1 MFLVT
6 ACLRSMI
13 LAANFFF
20 TSIFKLVLAQSEFRL
35 TDYSN
40 DDASSMVTDENFE
53 SARRS
58 TNPSGTSSSQMEQ
71 PQIEELSVDELSV
84 DEFLIDELSNDA
96 SIDGESTVEHELTLP
111 RVDEFDSA
119 EDLELRNVYI
129 RSSLLYTWY
138 LMISKIHT

>member
-1 MFLVT
+1 
-6 ACLRSMI
+6 MI
-13 LAANFFF
+13 LAADFFF

-58 TNPSGTSSSQMEQ
+58 TNPSGTSSSQMEE

-138 LMISKIHT
+138 L

>member
-1 MFLVT
+1 
-6 ACLRSMI
+6 MI
-13 LAANFFF
+13 LAADFFF

-35 TDYSN
+35 SDYSN
-40 DDASSMVTDENFE
+40 DNASSMVTDENFE

-111 RVDEFDSA
+111 RVDEFDYA

-138 LMISKIHT
+138 L

>member
-1 MFLVT
+1 
-6 ACLRSMI
+6 
-13 LAANFFF
+13 
-20 TSIFKLVLAQSEFRL
+20 
-35 TDYSN
+35 
-40 DDASSMVTDENFE
+40 MVTDENFE

-138 LMISKIHT
+138 L

>member
-1 MFLVT
+1 
-6 ACLRSMI
+6 MI
-13 LAANFFF
+13 LAAIFFV
-20 TSIFKLVLAQSEFRL
+20 TSIFKLVSAESEFRL
-35 TDYSN
+35 SDYSN
-40 DDASSMVTDENFE
+40 DSASSMVTDENFE

-119 EDLELRNVYI
+119 EDLELRNVYMC
-129 RSSLLYTWY
+129 SSLLYTWY
-138 LMISKIHT
+138 L

>member
-6 ACLRSMI
+6 ACLRLMI

-138 LMISKIHT
+138 L

>member
-6 ACLRSMI
+6 ACLRLMI
-13 LAANFFF
+13 LSAMFFF
-20 TSIFKLVLAQSEFRL
+20 TSIFKLILAQSEFRL

-111 RVDEFDSA
+111 RVDEFDHA

-138 LMISKIHT
+138 L

>member
-1 MFLVT
+1 
-6 ACLRSMI
+6 MI
-13 LAANFFF
+13 LAADFFF

-35 TDYSN
+35 SDYSN
-40 DDASSMVTDENFE
+40 DNASSMVTDENFE

-138 LMISKIHT
+138 I

>member
-1 MFLVT
+1 
-6 ACLRSMI
+6 MI

-35 TDYSN
+35 SDYSN
-40 DDASSMVTDENFE
+40 DSASSMVTDENFE

-84 DEFLIDELSNDA
+84 DEFLIDDLSNDE
-96 SIDGESTVEHELTLP
+96 SIDGESTVEELLIESQSSAERITLP
-111 RVDEFDSA
+111 RIDEFDYA

-138 LMISKIHT
+138 L